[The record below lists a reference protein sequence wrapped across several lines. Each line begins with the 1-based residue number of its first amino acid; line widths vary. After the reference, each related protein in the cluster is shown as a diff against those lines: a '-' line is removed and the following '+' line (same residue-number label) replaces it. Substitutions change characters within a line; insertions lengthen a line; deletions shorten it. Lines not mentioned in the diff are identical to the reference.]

1 MTDTPAPE
9 PDPLEDLLR
18 PPPGSPAG
26 DPLRQALLLQ
36 TRRLLGRRRRWKR
49 LAFAAALAACY
60 VAGMLTMRLVQVPGE
75 SDKEM
80 VNKSSDLPGKK
91 APRPSELHQ
100 ARPSPKKGRP
110 PRVSPAAKES
120 ALALEWRAIDN
131 KKNRFQLYRRAGDLY
146 LQDND
151 VSSALRCYRGA
162 LTAAPARERTIS
174 VNDNWLLMIAKQER
188 Y

>member
-1 MTDTPAPE
+1 
-9 PDPLEDLLR
+9 
-18 PPPGSPAG
+18 
-26 DPLRQALLLQ
+26 
-36 TRRLLGRRRRWKR
+36 LGHRRRWKR

-60 VAGMLTMRLVQVPGE
+60 VAGMLTMRFVLLPAE

-80 VNKSSDLPGKK
+80 VKRSSDPPGAKL
-91 APRPSELHQ
+91 AQRTETQRVRPT
-100 ARPSPKKGRP
+100 PKKRRQP
-110 PRVSPAAKES
+110 QSSPAAKES
-120 ALALEWRAIDN
+120 AVALEWRAIDS
-131 KKNRFQLYRRAGDLY
+131 KKNRFKLYCRAGDLY

>member
-1 MTDTPAPE
+1 
-9 PDPLEDLLR
+9 L
-18 PPPGSPAG
+18 
-26 DPLRQALLLQ
+26 
-36 TRRLLGRRRRWKR
+36 
-49 LAFAAALAACY
+49 
-60 VAGMLTMRLVQVPGE
+60 
-75 SDKEM
+75 
-80 VNKSSDLPGKK
+80 
-91 APRPSELHQ
+91 
-100 ARPSPKKGRP
+100 
-110 PRVSPAAKES
+110 PAAKES

-188 Y
+188 